1 MEGITILNQTLHEG
15 AIIDPLFMI
24 GLTLIGAALVLGM
37 VGAFMSSCKIKI
49 IPYIFLSV
57 ALTFFA
63 IGMAIGVF
71 GPREQITRY
80 QVLID
85 ETVSFVEFNE
95 RYEIISQDGT
105 IYTIQEREP

>member
-15 AIIDPLFMI
+15 AIIEPFLGI
-24 GLTLIGAALVLGM
+24 VLILIGAALFLGM
-37 VGAFMSSCKIKI
+37 AGIFINPCKIKI
-49 IPYIFLSV
+49 ISHIFLGI
-57 ALTFFA
+57 ALAFLT
-63 IGMAIGVF
+63 IGAAIGVF

-85 ETVSFVEFNE
+85 ETVSFVEFNN

>member
-24 GLTLIGAALVLGM
+24 GLILIGAALFLGI
-37 VGAFMSSCKIKI
+37 VGGLMSSCKIKI
-49 IPYIFLSV
+49 IPYIFLGV

-63 IGMAIGVF
+63 VGMAIGAF

-85 ETVSFVEFNE
+85 ESVSFVEFNE

>member
-1 MEGITILNQTLHEG
+1 MEGIIILNQTLHEG
-15 AIIDPLFMI
+15 AIVDPLFMI
-24 GLTLIGAALVLGM
+24 GLTLTGAAIFLGIA
-37 VGAFMSSCKIKI
+37 GGFMNSCKIKI
-49 IPYIFLSV
+49 IPHIFLGI

-63 IGMAIGVF
+63 IGMAIGIF

-85 ETVSFVEFNE
+85 ETVSFVEFND
-95 RYEIISQDGT
+95 RYKIISQDGT

>member
-15 AIIDPLFMI
+15 AIIDPLFII
-24 GLTLIGAALVLGM
+24 GLSLIGAAIVLGIA
-37 VGAFMSSCKIKI
+37 GGFMSSCKIKI
-49 IPYIFLSV
+49 IPHIFLGV

-63 IGMAIGVF
+63 VGMAIGAF

-85 ETVSFVEFNE
+85 ETVSFVEFND
-95 RYEIISQDGT
+95 RYKIISQDGI

>member
-15 AIIDPLFMI
+15 AIVDPLFMI
-24 GLTLIGAALVLGM
+24 GSTLIGAAMFLGIA
-37 VGAFMSSCKIKI
+37 GGFMSSCRIKI
-49 IPYIFLSV
+49 IPHIFLGV

-63 IGMAIGVF
+63 IGVAIGAF

-95 RYEIISQDGT
+95 RYKIISQDGT

>member
-24 GLTLIGAALVLGM
+24 GLTLTGAGFILGM
-37 VGAFMSSCKIKI
+37 IGGFMSSCKIKI
-49 IPYIFLSV
+49 IPHIFLSV
-57 ALTFFA
+57 ALIFFA
-63 IGMAIGVF
+63 VGMAIGAF